1 MLEIKETKQTEEIL
15 PQDSMKA
22 AIDKLVKKEEL
33 SPQLTKT
40 IMHQIMS
47 GQASPV
53 QIASYLTAMRMKGET
68 AGEIS
73 ASAEVMRDFSNKV
86 QTKTTALDIVGTGGD
101 QAFTFNIS
109 TVSSFVIAAAGIPV
123 AKHGNRS
130 SSSKCGSADVLE
142 ELGVNIEASAQRSEA
157 MLEEIGMCFMYAQ
170 KYHPSMKHA
179 APVRKEM
186 GVRTIFNVLG
196 PLANPAN
203 ANMQLLGVYDVAL
216 VDTMAEVLNQL
227 QMERALVFGGNDGL
241 DEITLTTTSEV
252 AELRDGKVTHFTF
265 DPKDYGFEYC
275 TNEDLVGGEPAENAA
290 IALAILSGEKGPK
303 RDTVLLNAGMAIY
316 LANDDYTIA
325 DGIKHAAELIDSG
338 AALGKL
344 KQFITASQEATK

>member
-73 ASAEVMRDFSNKV
+73 ASAEVMRHFSNKV

-179 APVRKEM
+179 ASVRKEM

-325 DGIKHAAELIDSG
+325 DGIKRAAELIDSG

>member
-73 ASAEVMRDFSNKV
+73 ASAEVMRDFSKKV

-123 AKHGNRS
+123 AKHGNRFTS
-130 SSSKCGSADVLE
+130 SNCDSPDVLE
-142 ELGVNIEASAQRSEA
+142 GFGLSIEASQQRREKMLDEIA
-157 MLEEIGMCFMYAQ
+157 MCLMYAQ
-170 KYHPSMKHA
+170 KYQP
-179 APVRKEM
+179 
-186 GVRTIFNVLG
+186 
-196 PLANPAN
+196 
-203 ANMQLLGVYDVAL
+203 
-216 VDTMAEVLNQL
+216 
-227 QMERALVFGGNDGL
+227 
-241 DEITLTTTSEV
+241 
-252 AELRDGKVTHFTF
+252 
-265 DPKDYGFEYC
+265 
-275 TNEDLVGGEPAENAA
+275 
-290 IALAILSGEKGPK
+290 
-303 RDTVLLNAGMAIY
+303 
-316 LANDDYTIA
+316 
-325 DGIKHAAELIDSG
+325 
-338 AALGKL
+338 
-344 KQFITASQEATK
+344 

>member
-1 MLEIKETKQTEEIL
+1 MIQAKDAAPEVQYIS
-15 PQDSMKA
+15 QDSMKE
-22 AIDKLVKKEEL
+22 AIDKLLKKEEL
-33 SPQLTKT
+33 SPQLTKA
-40 IMHQIMS
+40 IMQQIMS

-53 QIASYLTAMRMKGET
+53 QIAAYLTAMRMKGET

-73 ASAEVMRDFSNKV
+73 ASAEVMRAFSNKI
-86 QTKTTALDIVGTGGD
+86 QTKKKVLDIVGTGGD

-109 TVSSFVIAAAGIPV
+109 TVSAFVIAAAGVPV

-130 SSSKCGSADVLE
+130 ASSKCGSADVLE
-142 ELGVNIEASAQRSEA
+142 TLGVNIEASAQHSEA
-157 MLEEIGMCFMYAQ
+157 MLNDIGMCFMYSQ

-216 VDTMAEVLNQL
+216 VDTMAEVLHQL
-227 QMERALVFGGNDGL
+227 QMDRALVFGGNDGL

-252 AELRDGKVTHFTF
+252 AELRHGKITHFMF
-265 DPKDYGFEYC
+265 DPQDYGFEYC
-275 TNEDLVGGEPAENAA
+275 SKEDLVGGDPAENAA
-290 IALAILSGEKGPK
+290 IALAILQGEKGPK
-303 RDTVLLNAGMAIY
+303 RDTILLNAGLALY
-316 LANDDYTIA
+316 LADDHLTIA
-325 DGIKHAAELIDSG
+325 AGIKRAAELIDSG
-338 AALGKL
+338 AALAKL
-344 KQFITASQEATK
+344 QQFIATSQEAV